1 MKKSIHFKKEYT
13 LIFLWV
19 LFALYGI
26 GCLFL
31 YYMQSIQ
38 PLDYNNRYFQS
49 DLPYHLS
56 MVLDDNWFYSF
67 TAYFYL
73 FFNFLTPQNTILTA
87 VFLTAVTLL
96 TVVFTEKLLRLLLA
110 SPKMT
115 PLTFGGALVLN
126 FVMPFFWEM
135 AGMYRY
141 VSYQSGNLWHNSTY
155 QCMKLGAV
163 ISLLL
168 YLKIEKN
175 YAEKIFRKDWILF
188 AAVLIIT
195 TGIKPSFLTVFA
207 PAMALKLLWDLFHK
221 VPFRQIFF
229 FGCSVLPACAVMLWQ
244 NSVLF
249 GSDTGQG
256 FSLQPWYTFS
266 LHADRPKLAVLC
278 SIAFPLVVLLC
289 SVKELWKDKNYFFG
303 WLMTGIGFLEALL
316 LAESGSRS
324 RDGNFLWGY
333 CFAIFFIF
341 IISFVKWLQLFRKAK
356 NQLLYKVLF
365 LLSGIVLFYQT
376 YCGVY
381 FFLRLLDGETY
392 FMLK

>member
-1 MKKSIHFKKEYT
+1 MKKSVHLKKDYA
-13 LIFLWV
+13 LILLWL

-26 GCLFL
+26 ACLFL

-38 PLDYNNRYFQS
+38 PLDYDNRYFQS

-56 MVLDDNWFYSF
+56 MVLEDNWYYSF

-73 FFNFLTPQNTILTA
+73 LFDYLTPQNTILTS

-96 TVVFTEKLLRLLLA
+96 TVVFTEKLLRLLLE
-110 SPKMT
+110 SPQMS
-115 PLTFGGALVLN
+115 PLTFGGALLLN

-155 QCMKLGAV
+155 QCMKLCAV
-163 ISLLL
+163 LSLLL
-168 YLKIEKN
+168 YWKIEKN
-175 YAEKIFRKDWILF
+175 YARKISRKDWLFF
-188 AAVLIIT
+188 AAALVLT
-195 TGIKPSFLTVFA
+195 TAVKPSFLTVFA

-221 VPFRQIFF
+221 VPFRQIFL
-229 FGCSVLPACAVMLWQ
+229 FGCSVLPACAVVLWQ

-278 SIAFPLVVLLC
+278 SIAFPLVILLF
-289 SVKELWKDKNYFFG
+289 SVRELWKDKNYFFG

-333 CFAIFFIF
+333 CFSIFFLF
-341 IISFVKWLQLFRKAK
+341 IMSFIKWLQLYRKSK
-356 NQLLYKVLF
+356 TQHFYKIPF
-365 LLSGIVLFYQT
+365 LLSGMVLFYQT
-376 YCGVY
+376 YCGIY